1 MLLSIISIIANV
13 VFYIVLNI
21 EMYTDRTMMPN
32 GQYREWQRSPISRLR
47 IADQKYL
54 LTFQIILAAISVIT
68 SLLVLFGINNSIIK
82 WIQRISTAAS
92 AAMFIIIMI
101 VTSNSHVNYV

>member
-13 VFYIVLNI
+13 VFFIVLNI
-21 EMYTDRTMMPN
+21 DMYTDRAMMPN
-32 GQYREWQRSPISRLR
+32 GQYREWQRSPITRLN

-54 LTFQIILAAISVIT
+54 LVFQIILAAISVIT
-68 SLLVLFGINNSIIK
+68 SLLVLFGINSSTIK

-92 AAMFIIIMI
+92 AVVFIIIMI
-101 VTSNSHVNYV
+101 VTADSHVNYA

>member
-13 VFYIVLNI
+13 VFFIVLNI
-21 EMYTDRTMMPN
+21 DMYTDRAMMPN
-32 GQYREWQRSPISRLR
+32 GQYKEWHRSPITRLN
-47 IADQKYL
+47 ISSQSYL

-68 SLLVLFGINNSIIK
+68 SLMVLFGIANHTIK

-92 AAMFIIIMI
+92 AIMFIIIMI
-101 VTSNSHVNYV
+101 VTSNSHVNYA